1 MRRKIPLSTL
11 SVGRCFTLIKEP
23 GGASEDTQEGLTRQA
38 PILAADDAWKVVG
51 EDEGDLACENARGVG
66 KTFAGDTEVVEIPR
80 QGFDRLVERG

>member
-1 MRRKIPLSTL
+1 MRRKIHLSTL

-23 GGASEDTQEGLTRQA
+23 GGASEDNKEGITRQA

-51 EDEGDLACENARGVG
+51 EADQGLACQNARGVS
-66 KTFAGDTEVVEIPR
+66 KTFAEDTEVVEIPR